1 MHPASVSVAALQSQ
15 DVATVKALII
25 DGLAERWGKC
35 EASYNPDLESF
46 TTFYQNSVV
55 LVAKSGAA
63 VVGVGILQPEGKE
76 SARIVRMS
84 VSKELR
90 RTGVGT
96 RILAGLLAAA
106 SHQGFE
112 RLGLETTAS
121 WQSAVTFYKKHAFVP
136 THTHDENQYFVFAP
150 SEA

>member
-1 MHPASVSVAALQSQ
+1 MHPASVSVAPLQTQ
-15 DVATVKALII
+15 DAATVKALII
-25 DGLAERWGKC
+25 EGLAERWGKY
-35 EASYNPDLESF
+35 EARYNPDLESF
-46 TTFYQNSVV
+46 ATFYQNSVV

-76 SARIVRMS
+76 STRIVRVS

-106 SHQGFE
+106 RQQGFK

-121 WQSAVTFYKKHAFVP
+121 LQSAVTFYKKNGFVP
-136 THTHDENQYFVFAP
+136 THTHDEHQYFLFAP